1 MSTIIIITGF
11 LSNVLSVLTSA
22 LALVQTIAGAEAA
35 AIAIKDAILS
45 VTQAIGILNS
55 LPPITIP

>member
-1 MSTIIIITGF
+1 MSIIVITGM
-11 LSNVLSVLTSA
+11 LSSVLSILTGV

-35 AIAIKDAILS
+35 ALAIKNAILS
-45 VTQAIGILNS
+45 ITQAIGILNS